1 MLGPTLSETK
11 RFLDRNY
18 SVDSTRTRIEAWSA
32 VASSEECVENLRR
45 FRGTGVEPITLR
57 LASWDQAGQLDR
69 VIREV
74 LPYVNR

>member
-1 MLGPTLSETK
+1 MENVVLLPHLGSATHET
-11 RFLDRNY
+11 R
-18 SVDSTRTRIEAWSA
+18 
-32 VASSEECVENLRR
+32 VAMGQRAVENLRR
-45 FRGTGVEPITLR
+45 FRGTGVERITLR